1 MRKWILQYRATTYI
15 GGVNTRRTKSPAMSK
30 AAMREHIHS
39 CRGNY
44 KPKPGEKSGL
54 EILMEER
61 AKDKVRE
68 EAKIQRWLGG
78 RRQGLV

>member
-1 MRKWILQYRATTYI
+1 LSNAFPAYI
-15 GGVNTRRTKSPAMSK
+15 GGVKTRRTKSPAMSS
-30 AAMREHIHS
+30 AAMHKYIRS
-39 CRGNY
+39 LRGSR

-61 AKDKVRE
+61 ANDKVRE

>member
-1 MRKWILQYRATTYI
+1 MK
-15 GGVNTRRTKSPAMSK
+15 TRRTESVKTSG
-30 AAMREHIHS
+30 AAMRKYIRS
-39 CRGNY
+39 LRGSS

-61 AKDKVRE
+61 VKDKVRE

>member
-1 MRKWILQYRATTYI
+1 MSATALRK
-15 GGVNTRRTKSPAMSK
+15 
-30 AAMREHIHS
+30 HIHS
-39 CRGNY
+39 LRGKY
-44 KPKPGEKSGL
+44 LPGPGEKSGL

-61 AKDKVRE
+61 ANDKVRE